1 MSIKHVSVDT
11 PFIYG
16 KKTRNSV
23 KSVICIEN
31 IWFPFT
37 VLKICSM
44 TELYGIEF
52 KCRRFIVT
60 QQMSITEQQGMQPF
74 KSGGIHP
81 FDPHVDHIQFVL
93 FTKYLNLIVYWEC
106 QRSALFIFHNCI
118 LFLIKSN
125 QEFRTLSLM
134 KKMWMSLGLTA
145 VNEHADRIIHIN
157 MLSLVL
163 SPYLQHCANY
173 CWGWAVGYLCHQHSP
188 PSHTQLSS
196 HPPILSARAAGSLH
210 VLSRFLNSF
219 FISPTNIV
227 NSL

>member
-60 QQMSITEQQGMQPF
+60 QQISITEQQGMQPF

-106 QRSALFIFHNCI
+106 QRSALFIFHNWI
-118 LFLIKSN
+118 FIPD
-125 QEFRTLSLM
+125 QIQP
-134 KKMWMSLGLTA
+134 G
-145 VNEHADRIIHIN
+145 I
-157 MLSLVL
+157 
-163 SPYLQHCANY
+163 Q
-173 CWGWAVGYLCHQHSP
+173 
-188 PSHTQLSS
+188 
-196 HPPILSARAAGSLH
+196 
-210 VLSRFLNSF
+210 NSF
-219 FISPTNIV
+219 FNEENVNVFRPDSCKWACWQDYTHIYFVFGVISISSALCKLLLRLSSWLSVSPTQSTLPHSTVITPTHTLCQ
-227 NSL
+227 SCR